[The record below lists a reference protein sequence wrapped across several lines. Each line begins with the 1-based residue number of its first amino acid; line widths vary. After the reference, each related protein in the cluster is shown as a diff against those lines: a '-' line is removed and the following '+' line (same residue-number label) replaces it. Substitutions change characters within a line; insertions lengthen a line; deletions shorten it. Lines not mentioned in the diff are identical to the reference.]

1 MSRGEQ
7 ARRRRSKQAEEL
19 EDRDEEEARRPRET
33 PDFVAVRQLDLD
45 LGHLEDREQ
54 GMRVDLVV
62 LVVDLLAEILQH
74 RGALLLKDQTPSLVR
89 AIVRDILS
97 GE

>member
-1 MSRGEQ
+1 MSRGKQ

-33 PDFVAVRQLDLD
+33 SDLVAIWQLDLD

-54 GMRVDLVV
+54 GVRVHLLV
-62 LVVDLLAEILQH
+62 LVVDLVAQVLQH
-74 RGALLLKDQTPSLVR
+74 RDALLLQHETSRNVR
-89 AIVRDILS
+89 RIGRSTD
-97 GE
+97 